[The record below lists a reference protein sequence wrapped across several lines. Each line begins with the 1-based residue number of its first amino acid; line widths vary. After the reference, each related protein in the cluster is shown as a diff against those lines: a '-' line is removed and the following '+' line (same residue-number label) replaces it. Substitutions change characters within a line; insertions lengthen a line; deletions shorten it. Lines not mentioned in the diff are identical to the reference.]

1 LAGWKVVSIG
11 ERIVDQAVRVAFPGV
26 RIGVPPSEAT
36 HSNPQEM
43 SMSARALTILAVGA
57 VSLAIAASVP
67 QLAKSAQERM
77 QLGALSAN
85 EGIYVDTKAFGVIK
99 GAAKGDPSAELMKLG
114 AQEVKAGAI
123 IIRAGDKL
131 YLVDADPKAKS
142 LYSGWAQDAFEGAS
156 P

>member
-1 LAGWKVVSIG
+1 
-11 ERIVDQAVRVAFPGV
+11 
-26 RIGVPPSEAT
+26 
-36 HSNPQEM
+36 
-43 SMSARALTILAVGA
+43 MSARALTILAVGA
-57 VSLAIAASVP
+57 VSLAIAASAP

-85 EGIYVDTKAFGVIK
+85 EGIYVDTKGFGVIK

-114 AQEVKAGAI
+114 ATEVKAGAI

-142 LYSGWAQDAFEGAS
+142 LYSGWAQEAFEGAS